1 MTQGFNYQCRF
12 EKYKEELIKL
22 RRHFHRHPELGLQ
35 EFETSAF
42 IQEYLGKLGYRF
54 RIVEPTG
61 IIAEHPCQ
69 DEAAFAG
76 KKKVVLRAEMDALP
90 IQEQTGLS
98 YASENAGVM
107 HACGHDGIVASA
119 LVLARILAE
128 EGEAFPV
135 RMRFLFEPA

>member
-1 MTQGFNYQCRF
+1 M
-12 EKYKEELIKL
+12 

-76 KKKVVLRAEMDALP
+76 KKKVVLRAELDALP
-90 IQEQTGLS
+90 IQEQTGLP

-128 EGEAFPV
+128 EGEVFPV
-135 RMRFLFEPA
+135 RMRFFF